1 MTADRYILNY
11 KHDGVIREFAKYC
24 NIPIR
29 DAFDAYYN
37 STLYKEV
44 SGGVADM
51 HCRSDGYL
59 AEELFLERQG
69 AGGERSPG

>member
-11 KHDGVIREFAKYC
+11 KHDGVIRKFAKYC
-24 NIPIR
+24 DIPIR
-29 DAFDAYYN
+29 DAFDAYYS

-59 AEELFLERQG
+59 AEELFLELQSASQAESG
-69 AGGERSPG
+69 